1 MEPVEPWFNAE
12 NLKSTIKT
20 MQDIVDWRATVVG
33 AIDLSKTILAFK
45 SKENSIP
52 VRTCVVRA
60 GPLRKDL
67 EERAHSKTRLFFKT
81 VLVSGLLENYT
92 I

>member
-33 AIDLSKTILAFK
+33 AIDLLKTILAFK

-52 VRTCVVRA
+52 VRTDRKSVV
-60 GPLRKDL
+60 
-67 EERAHSKTRLFFKT
+67 
-81 VLVSGLLENYT
+81 
-92 I
+92 